1 MSLSPMQDLISQ
13 FRDKA
18 DIHESRCE
26 IVIGEVVR
34 AMARLGYPSVN
45 FRLQGDAQLI
55 QFRAVGH
62 PSLYAV
68 HVLIEHPLGAYA
80 ATNSSPITLRIT
92 AESRC
97 RSTDATDLLRLARS
111 DSHTEAATTFE
122 GDIHVE
128 REMSSLLARTN
139 RIIDLDV
146 YVGTGANGT
155 RMLVAMLRT
164 TVAALADAISR
175 HESVLA

>member
-1 MSLSPMQDLISQ
+1 MHDLISQ

-18 DIHESRCE
+18 DIHESHCE

-55 QFRAVGH
+55 QFRAAGH
-62 PSLYAV
+62 ATLYAV
-68 HVLIEHPLGAYA
+68 HVLIELPMGAYA
-80 ATNSSPITLRIT
+80 VTPATISSQVTLCIT
-92 AESRC
+92 AEARC
-97 RSTDATDLLRLARS
+97 RSTDATDLLRLAHS
-111 DSHTEAATTFE
+111 SSHTEQATGFE
-122 GDIHVE
+122 GDIRVE
-128 REMSSLLARTN
+128 REMSSVLARTN

-146 YVGTGANGT
+146 HVGTGANGT